1 MAVTKNA
8 LIRYKTIDKCLQNNF
23 KEWTLEDLIHAC
35 SQALYEF
42 EGRDVNVSRRTI
54 QLDLQL
60 MRSDKLGYNAP
71 IVVYDKKYY
80 RYAEADY
87 SITDIPLTESD
98 MGVLSE
104 TMAMLKQFQDFS
116 LFGEFK
122 GIFNKLEDKIYTEK
136 NNRGAII
143 HLDKNEGLKGLEYLD
158 ELYQAILKEMVV
170 IITYKSFK
178 ARHPQVIVIH
188 PYLLKEYNN
197 RWFVLGKPHVEDR
210 LLTLALDRIMD
221 IDYNFN
227 LDYQKRQ
234 LDADAYYK
242 DTIGVTVMAEDS
254 VQQITLRVDRS
265 NAPYVLT
272 KPFHSSQRVVERH
285 KGGDITF
292 EIEVHINFELER
304 LILGFGD
311 SIEVLSPSELRERI
325 KRKLQRAFGKYLEK
339 DKIQSSI

>member
-8 LIRYKTIDKCLQNNF
+8 LIRYKTIDKCLQNQYR
-23 KEWTLEDLIHAC
+23 EWTLEDLIHAC

-54 QLDLQL
+54 QMDLQL

-71 IVVYDKKYY
+71 IEVYDKKFY
-80 RYAEADY
+80 RYAEPDY
-87 SITDIPLTESD
+87 SITNIPLTESD

-122 GIFNKLEDKIYTEK
+122 GIFNKLEDKIYTKK
-136 NNRGAII
+136 NIRGAII

-158 ELYQAILKEMVV
+158 ELYQSILKEMVV
-170 IITYKSFK
+170 ILTYKSFK
-178 ARHPQVIVIH
+178 ARHPKVIVFH

-197 RWFVLGKPHVEDR
+197 RWFVLGKPHAEEQ
-210 LLTLALDRIMD
+210 LLTLALDRIMG

-227 LDYQKRQ
+227 LEYQKRQ
-234 LDADAYYK
+234 LDADDYYK
-242 DTIGVTVMAEDS
+242 DTIGVTVMGEDS
-254 VQQITLRVDRS
+254 VQQIRLMIDRT
-265 NAPYVLT
+265 NAPYVFT
-272 KPFHSSQRVVERH
+272 KPFHSSQRIVERH
-285 KGGDITF
+285 KGGSITF
-292 EIEVHINFELER
+292 EINVHINFELER

-311 SIEVLSPSELRERI
+311 SIEVLEPLELRDRIHKKLKMAMER
-325 KRKLQRAFGKYLEK
+325 YVT
-339 DKIQSSI
+339 